1 MMYDNAMDWIP
12 ITLRFRG
19 KCIECGKELTSGQ
32 ALWSKSTKSIKHIEC
47 AQGKAEQETSNSAR
61 ESTIRGQE
69 IKAKNKRYEETIIQK
84 CFICNKWVVDEYTSF
99 RYSNYVENKSHSY
112 VCQSCIQDEN
122 AFENYRQSFLQK
134 IKKLK

>member
-1 MMYDNAMDWIP
+1 MYSTDMDWIP
-12 ITLRFRG
+12 ITLKFRG

-47 AQGKAEQETSNSAR
+47 SQEKADQGTSISTR
-61 ESTIRGQE
+61 ESTTRRQE
-69 IKAKNKRYEETIIQK
+69 IKVKRTMIQK
-84 CFICNKWVVDEYTSF
+84 CFICDKWVNDEYAPF
-99 RYSNYVENKSHSY
+99 RYPNFIENKSHSY